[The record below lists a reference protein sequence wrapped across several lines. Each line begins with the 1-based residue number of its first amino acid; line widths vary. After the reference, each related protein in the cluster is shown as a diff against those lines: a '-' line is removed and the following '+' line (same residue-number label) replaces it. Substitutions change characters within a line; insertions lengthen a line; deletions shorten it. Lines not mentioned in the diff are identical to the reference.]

1 MMMCYLAISLPF
13 TIGLGGAGALVLASF
28 VSIISIANPF
38 SGMPVFTSLT
48 VHNTNEERIALARK
62 AAIYMFCILL
72 VFLVAGTY
80 IISFFGISLAGIRV
94 AGGFII
100 ARSAWNMLSPQD
112 DDAKLSDEHKEAA
125 KAKDDISFSPL
136 AMPLLAGPGS
146 IAVVIGLASEA
157 KTFTHYVAI
166 AIAILFCAVASYFIF
181 RLGPLASKYIG
192 ESGMNVVTRLMG
204 FIVMAIAVQFI
215 LSGIRQFFAG

>member
-1 MMMCYLAISLPF
+1 M
-13 TIGLGGAGALVLASF
+13 VLASF

-48 VHNTNEERIALARK
+48 VHNSKEERIALARK

-100 ARSAWNMLSPQD
+100 ARSAWNMLSPED
-112 DDAKLSDEHKEAA
+112 EEVKLSDEHQEAA

-146 IAVVIGLASEA
+146 IAVVIGLASQA
-157 KTFTHYVAI
+157 RTITHYTAIAVAI
-166 AIAILFCAVASYFIF
+166 VLCAVASYFIF
-181 RLGPLASKYIG
+181 RIGPLASKYIG
-192 ESGMNVVTRLMG
+192 DTGMNVVTRLMG
-204 FIVMAIAVQFI
+204 FIVMAISVQFI
-215 LSGIRQFFAG
+215 MSGIRQFFMG